1 MKLCRDPIAWLRV
14 FNFWT
19 PQQVR
24 GDKWHARHTVTPHLL
39 RGPFS
44 GVFMQENHNSDVEL
58 QASPQVEEIKNP
70 DAEKIAE
77 LEQKNSELND
87 KILRALAELDN
98 VRRRSREEI
107 EKSAKFAISNFVGDL
122 VVVAENFFLVSEN
135 APKDEIEKNPAIK
148 NYADAIVMTEKELL
162 KVLEKNQVKRI
173 FPLNQKFDHNFHEAI
188 VQVESEAE
196 EGLVVQVIQAGYS
209 IADRLI
215 RPALVGVA
223 KAKG

>member
-1 MKLCRDPIAWLRV
+1 MSENQDNK
-14 FNFWT
+14 T
-19 PQQVR
+19 EQQ
-24 GDKWHARHTVTPHLL
+24 TE
-39 RGPFS
+39 S
-44 GVFMQENHNSDVEL
+44 Q
-58 QASPQVEEIKNP
+58 QEIKNP
-70 DAEKIAE
+70 AEEKITE

-87 KILRALAELDN
+87 KILRCLAELDN

-122 VVVAENFFLVSEN
+122 VVVAENFFLASEN
-135 APKDEIEKNPAIK
+135 APKAEIEKNPAIK
-148 NYADAIVMTEKELL
+148 NYADAIAMTEKELL

-188 VQVESEAE
+188 AQVESEAE
-196 EGLVVQVIQAGYS
+196 EGSVVQVVQAGYS